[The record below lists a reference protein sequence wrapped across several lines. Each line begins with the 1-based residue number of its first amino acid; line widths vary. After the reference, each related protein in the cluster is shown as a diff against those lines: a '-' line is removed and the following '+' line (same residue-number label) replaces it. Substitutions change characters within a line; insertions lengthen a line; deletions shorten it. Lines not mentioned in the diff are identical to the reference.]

1 MSFAGGRDGSKG
13 FMKRVTSTFSTK
25 KNKNTTNDPKPLLP
39 RSRSTGSNYESMRLL
54 HGQGKRALPHVNTKR
69 TKSAG
74 VSPQPRRQKID
85 ESGKQF
91 TKLRCFD
98 DSDSV
103 WLSSDCAS
111 SSSLLGER
119 RVSVSFHFS
128 LDERVVSWLSNAAK
142 NQGDIITTAEN
153 HQKSSKKAKYS
164 SEKNNNKTCP
174 SEESYASP
182 ELTLQEE
189 KKVSFS
195 LESEMSL
202 EKSAEIGDPK
212 SKTVAE
218 PLFWPYEQKFDWTPD
233 DILKHFSIS
242 PRRKKS
248 TGNKSNGTSPRSM
261 RAQLQTRKLVL
272 KEGCKRKLMFNG
284 PGSSPKQART
294 IGNKKTKMSKNQ
306 QQPIM
311 KSLKRNNSLPA
322 SLKRNSRE
330 EVPVQAAEESVEM
343 CRKTPKKLIMTRRS
357 RTFIE
362 DDFALMND
370 FSIENAVGL
379 CEFRGREGIDSDFNT
394 DVKSETYNMSFA
406 GGRDGS
412 KGLIKRITST
422 FSINKNQNTTTND
435 PKPVFPR
442 SRSTGASYESMKLR
456 QGKKALPDVTAKKTK
471 RTKSACV
478 SPQRRR
484 EKIDESRKQQIEDID
499 SIWLTSDSSSSLLGE
514 RKVSVSFHFSLDE
527 SIVSWLSN
535 AAKNQEDTKDNHHHH
550 HQKSSKDA
558 KYSSENIR
566 KDGKYVGT
574 DSAKPCSS
582 HLPENNNKTC
592 EETSSFNRYV
602 SRELTSQSHEEK
614 KVTFS
619 LESDASP
626 SPVISNLWPPTPPI
640 TILASALEKVAE
652 IGGSKRRNVVEPLFW
667 PLEQKFDWTT
677 DDIMKHFSMSP
688 QRKKY
693 IGSKSAST
701 SPRSMR
707 AQLHTRKLDLKEG
720 CKRKLMFNGRPG
732 SNSKLTQIPELKQTI
747 SSDQPPIKNR
757 LKRNK
762 SLPSRLRNTSEI
774 SSKVVPIEATEESV
788 EISREEKKTPK
799 KLVMTRKSR
808 TFLEDDFGLMNDFS
822 IENAVGLCE
831 FRGREGIDSDF
842 NTDCF
847 LFEDSL

>member
-54 HGQGKRALPHVNTKR
+54 HGQGKRALPDVNTKR

-74 VSPQPRRQKID
+74 VSPQPRRQKIGG
-85 ESGKQF
+85 SGKQF

-111 SSSLLGER
+111 SSSLLGQR

-142 NQGDIITTAEN
+142 NQDDTISTEES

-164 SEKNNNKTCP
+164 SESNNNKTCP

-182 ELTLQEE
+182 ELTLQED

-202 EKSAEIGDPK
+202 EKAAETGDSK

-284 PGSSPKQART
+284 PGTSPKQART
-294 IGNKKTKMSKNQ
+294 IGNKKTKMSKNQQ

-330 EVPVQAAEESVEM
+330 EVHVQAAEESVEM
-343 CRKTPKKLIMTRRS
+343 CKKTPKKLIMTRRS

-394 DVKSETYNMSFA
+394 D
-406 GGRDGS
+406 G
-412 KGLIKRITST
+412 
-422 FSINKNQNTTTND
+422 
-435 PKPVFPR
+435 
-442 SRSTGASYESMKLR
+442 
-456 QGKKALPDVTAKKTK
+456 
-471 RTKSACV
+471 
-478 SPQRRR
+478 
-484 EKIDESRKQQIEDID
+484 
-499 SIWLTSDSSSSLLGE
+499 
-514 RKVSVSFHFSLDE
+514 
-527 SIVSWLSN
+527 
-535 AAKNQEDTKDNHHHH
+535 
-550 HQKSSKDA
+550 
-558 KYSSENIR
+558 
-566 KDGKYVGT
+566 
-574 DSAKPCSS
+574 
-582 HLPENNNKTC
+582 
-592 EETSSFNRYV
+592 
-602 SRELTSQSHEEK
+602 
-614 KVTFS
+614 
-619 LESDASP
+619 
-626 SPVISNLWPPTPPI
+626 
-640 TILASALEKVAE
+640 
-652 IGGSKRRNVVEPLFW
+652 
-667 PLEQKFDWTT
+667 
-677 DDIMKHFSMSP
+677 
-688 QRKKY
+688 
-693 IGSKSAST
+693 
-701 SPRSMR
+701 
-707 AQLHTRKLDLKEG
+707 
-720 CKRKLMFNGRPG
+720 
-732 SNSKLTQIPELKQTI
+732 
-747 SSDQPPIKNR
+747 
-757 LKRNK
+757 
-762 SLPSRLRNTSEI
+762 
-774 SSKVVPIEATEESV
+774 
-788 EISREEKKTPK
+788 
-799 KLVMTRKSR
+799 
-808 TFLEDDFGLMNDFS
+808 
-822 IENAVGLCE
+822 
-831 FRGREGIDSDF
+831 
-842 NTDCF
+842 F
-847 LFEDSL
+847 LFEDAL

>member
-39 RSRSTGSNYESMRLL
+39 RSRSTGSNYESMRIL
-54 HGQGKRALPHVNTKR
+54 HGQGKRALPDVNTKR

-174 SEESYASP
+174 
-182 ELTLQEE
+182 
-189 KKVSFS
+189 K
-195 LESEMSL
+195 
-202 EKSAEIGDPK
+202 IGDPK

-218 PLFWPYEQKFDWTPD
+218 PLFWRYEQKFDWTPD

-311 KSLKRNNSLPA
+311 KSLKRNNSFPA
-322 SLKRNSRE
+322 SLRNSRE
-330 EVPVQAAEESVEM
+330 EVPVQAAGESVEM

-394 DVKSETYNMSFA
+394 D
-406 GGRDGS
+406 G
-412 KGLIKRITST
+412 
-422 FSINKNQNTTTND
+422 
-435 PKPVFPR
+435 
-442 SRSTGASYESMKLR
+442 
-456 QGKKALPDVTAKKTK
+456 
-471 RTKSACV
+471 
-478 SPQRRR
+478 
-484 EKIDESRKQQIEDID
+484 
-499 SIWLTSDSSSSLLGE
+499 
-514 RKVSVSFHFSLDE
+514 
-527 SIVSWLSN
+527 
-535 AAKNQEDTKDNHHHH
+535 
-550 HQKSSKDA
+550 
-558 KYSSENIR
+558 
-566 KDGKYVGT
+566 
-574 DSAKPCSS
+574 
-582 HLPENNNKTC
+582 
-592 EETSSFNRYV
+592 
-602 SRELTSQSHEEK
+602 
-614 KVTFS
+614 
-619 LESDASP
+619 
-626 SPVISNLWPPTPPI
+626 
-640 TILASALEKVAE
+640 
-652 IGGSKRRNVVEPLFW
+652 
-667 PLEQKFDWTT
+667 
-677 DDIMKHFSMSP
+677 
-688 QRKKY
+688 
-693 IGSKSAST
+693 
-701 SPRSMR
+701 
-707 AQLHTRKLDLKEG
+707 
-720 CKRKLMFNGRPG
+720 
-732 SNSKLTQIPELKQTI
+732 
-747 SSDQPPIKNR
+747 
-757 LKRNK
+757 
-762 SLPSRLRNTSEI
+762 
-774 SSKVVPIEATEESV
+774 
-788 EISREEKKTPK
+788 
-799 KLVMTRKSR
+799 
-808 TFLEDDFGLMNDFS
+808 
-822 IENAVGLCE
+822 
-831 FRGREGIDSDF
+831 
-842 NTDCF
+842 F
-847 LFEDSL
+847 LFEDAL